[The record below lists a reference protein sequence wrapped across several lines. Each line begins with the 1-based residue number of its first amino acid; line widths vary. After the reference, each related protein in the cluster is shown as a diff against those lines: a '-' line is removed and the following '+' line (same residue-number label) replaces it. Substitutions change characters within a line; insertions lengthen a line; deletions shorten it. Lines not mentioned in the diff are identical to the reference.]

1 MKTEMKSSL
10 KLFMRPFLVV
20 LGFMLLYA
28 LVHAVLGFYG
38 EKDSASISQNLEK
51 TEIERQNSALSPKQ
65 EEANT
70 TTTATEENPT
80 KDSPLPLETAT
91 QKQENKQEIK
101 QETKQENKQETKQ
114 ENKQETKQ
122 ENKQETKQENKQ
134 ETKQEN
140 KQETKQEQ
148 EKENEPKQNSASSVQ
163 NNQKTPTT
171 PTIGKKPL
179 EYKVAVSGVN
189 VRAFPSTKG
198 KILGSLA
205 KDKSV
210 KVLEIQNDWAK
221 IEFSNETKGYV
232 FLKLLKKAE

>member
-1 MKTEMKSSL
+1 MKSSL

-28 LVHAVLGFYG
+28 LAHAALGFYG
-38 EKDSASISQNLEK
+38 EKDSASIRSQNLEK
-51 TEIERQNSALSPKQ
+51 TEIERQNSVLSPKQ
-65 EEANT
+65 EETNT

-80 KDSPLPLETAT
+80 KDPPLPLETAT
-91 QKQENKQEIK
+91 Q
-101 QETKQENKQETKQ
+101 KQENKQETKQ

-122 ENKQETKQENKQ
+122 ER
-134 ETKQEN
+134 
-140 KQETKQEQ
+140 
-148 EKENEPKQNSASSVQ
+148 EKENEPKQNSASPIQ

-179 EYKVAVSGVN
+179 EYKAAVSGVN

-205 KDKSV
+205 KNKSV

>member
-10 KLFMRPFLVV
+10 KLFVRPFLVV

-28 LVHAVLGFYG
+28 LVHVALGFYG

-51 TEIERQNSALSPKQ
+51 TEIERQNSTLSPKQ
-65 EEANT
+65 EETNT
-70 TTTATEENPT
+70 ATTATEENPT
-80 KDSPLPLETAT
+80 KDPPLPLETPT
-91 QKQENKQEIK
+91 Q
-101 QETKQENKQETKQ
+101 
-114 ENKQETKQ
+114 
-122 ENKQETKQENKQ
+122 
-134 ETKQEN
+134 KQEN

-148 EKENEPKQNSASSVQ
+148 EKENESKQNSALPAQ
-163 NNQKTPTT
+163 NNQKTLST

-179 EYKVAVSGVN
+179 EYKAAVNSVN

-205 KDKSV
+205 KNKSV

>member
-28 LVHAVLGFYG
+28 LVHAVLGFYAK
-38 EKDSASISQNLEK
+38 KDSASISQNLEK
-51 TEIERQNSALSPKQ
+51 TKIERQNSALSLKQ
-65 EEANT
+65 EEANM

-80 KDSPLPLETAT
+80 KDSPLPLETPT
-91 QKQENKQEIK
+91 QE
-101 QETKQENKQETKQ
+101 
-114 ENKQETKQ
+114 
-122 ENKQETKQENKQ
+122 
-134 ETKQEN
+134 QEN

-148 EKENEPKQNSASSVQ
+148 EKENEPKQNSASPIQ
-163 NNQKTPTT
+163 NHQKTLST

-179 EYKVAVSGVN
+179 EYKAAVSGVN

-210 KVLEIQNDWAK
+210 KVLEIQNDWAE
-221 IEFSNETKGYV
+221 IEFSNKTKGYV

>member
-10 KLFMRPFLVV
+10 KLFMQPLLVV
-20 LGFMLLYA
+20 LAFMLLYA
-28 LVHAVLGFYG
+28 LAHAALGFYVK
-38 EKDSASISQNLEK
+38 KDSAPISPNAEK
-51 TEIERQNSALSPKQ
+51 TETERQNSALSPKQ

-70 TTTATEENPT
+70 TTTATEESPT
-80 KDSPLPLETAT
+80 KDTAPPLETTA
-91 QKQENKQEIK
+91 QEK
-101 QETKQENKQETKQ
+101 ET
-114 ENKQETKQ
+114 
-122 ENKQETKQENKQ
+122 
-134 ETKQEN
+134 

-148 EKENEPKQNSASSVQ
+148 EKENEPKQDSVPPVQ

-171 PTIGKKPL
+171 PLMGKKPL

-198 KILGSLA
+198 KIIGSLT

-210 KVLEIQNDWAK
+210 KVLEIQNDWAE
-221 IEFSNETKGYV
+221 IEFSNKTKGYV

>member
-28 LVHAVLGFYG
+28 LVHVALGFYAK
-38 EKDSASISQNLEK
+38 KDSASISQNLEK

-70 TTTATEENPT
+70 TTTATEQNPT
-80 KDSPLPLETAT
+80 KDTAPPLDTAA
-91 QKQENKQEIK
+91 QK
-101 QETKQENKQETKQ
+101 QETKQEI
-114 ENKQETKQ
+114 
-122 ENKQETKQENKQ
+122 
-134 ETKQEN
+134 
-140 KQETKQEQ
+140 KQEQ
-148 EKENEPKQNSASSVQ
+148 EKENEPKQNSASPVQ
-163 NNQKTPTT
+163 NDQKAPTT
-171 PTIGKKPL
+171 STMGKKPL

-198 KILGSLA
+198 KILGLLL
-205 KDKSV
+205 KNKSV
-210 KVLEIQNDWAK
+210 KVLEIQNDWAE
-221 IEFSNETKGYV
+221 IEFSNKTKGYV

>member
-10 KLFMRPFLVV
+10 KLFVRPFLVV

-28 LVHAVLGFYG
+28 LVHAALGFYG

-51 TEIERQNSALSPKQ
+51 TEIERQNSVLSPKQ
-65 EEANT
+65 EETNT

-80 KDSPLPLETAT
+80 KDPPLPLETAT
-91 QKQENKQEIK
+91 QKQENKQEA
-101 QETKQENKQETKQ
+101 
-114 ENKQETKQ
+114 
-122 ENKQETKQENKQ
+122 
-134 ETKQEN
+134 
-140 KQETKQEQ
+140 KQEQ
-148 EKENEPKQNSASSVQ
+148 EKENEPKQNSAPPIQ
-163 NNQKTPTT
+163 NNQKTLST
-171 PTIGKKPL
+171 PTIGQKPL
-179 EYKVAVSGVN
+179 EYKAAVNSVN

-198 KILGSLA
+198 KIIGSLA

>member
-28 LVHAVLGFYG
+28 LAHAALGFYG

-51 TEIERQNSALSPKQ
+51 TEMERQNSALSPKQ

-80 KDSPLPLETAT
+80 KDPLLPLETAT
-91 QKQENKQEIK
+91 QKQEI
-101 QETKQENKQETKQ
+101 
-114 ENKQETKQ
+114 
-122 ENKQETKQENKQ
+122 
-134 ETKQEN
+134 

-148 EKENEPKQNSASSVQ
+148 EKENEPKQNSVSPTQ

-179 EYKVAVSGVN
+179 EYKAAVNSVN

-205 KDKSV
+205 KNKSV

>member
-10 KLFMRPFLVV
+10 KLFMRPSLVV
-20 LGFMLLYA
+20 LAFMLLYA
-28 LVHAVLGFYG
+28 LAHAALGFYVK
-38 EKDSASISQNLEK
+38 KDSAPINPNIEK
-51 TEIERQNSALSPKQ
+51 TEIERQNSALSPK

-80 KDSPLPLETAT
+80 KDPPLPLETAT
-91 QKQENKQEIK
+91 QEK
-101 QETKQENKQETKQ
+101 ET
-114 ENKQETKQ
+114 
-122 ENKQETKQENKQ
+122 
-134 ETKQEN
+134 

-148 EKENEPKQNSASSVQ
+148 ERENEPKQNSVPPVQ

-171 PTIGKKPL
+171 PLMGKKPL

-198 KILGSLA
+198 KILGLLL
-205 KDKSV
+205 KNKSV
-210 KVLEIQNDWAK
+210 KVLEIQNDWAE

>member
-10 KLFMRPFLVV
+10 KFFVWPFLVV
-20 LGFMLLYA
+20 LAFMLLYA
-28 LVHAVLGFYG
+28 LVHAALGFYG
-38 EKDSASISQNLEK
+38 EKDSVSINQNLEK
-51 TEIERQNSALSPKQ
+51 SEIKRQNSALSPKQ

-70 TTTATEENPT
+70 ATTATEENPT

-91 QKQENKQEIK
+91 Q
-101 QETKQENKQETKQ
+101 
-114 ENKQETKQ
+114 
-122 ENKQETKQENKQ
+122 KQ

-148 EKENEPKQNSASSVQ
+148 EKENEPKQNSASLIQ
-163 NNQKTPTT
+163 NHQKTLST

-179 EYKVAVSGVN
+179 EYKAAVNSVN

-205 KDKSV
+205 KNKSV

>member
-1 MKTEMKSSL
+1 MVGMKTEMRSSL
-10 KLFMRPFLVV
+10 KLFVRPFLVV

-28 LVHAVLGFYG
+28 LVHVALGFYG

-65 EEANT
+65 EETNT

-80 KDSPLPLETAT
+80 KDPPLPLETAT
-91 QKQENKQEIK
+91 Q
-101 QETKQENKQETKQ
+101 
-114 ENKQETKQ
+114 
-122 ENKQETKQENKQ
+122 
-134 ETKQEN
+134 KQEN

-148 EKENEPKQNSASSVQ
+148 EKENESKQNSVSPVQ
-163 NNQKTPTT
+163 NDQKAPTT
-171 PTIGKKPL
+171 STMGKKPL

-198 KILGSLA
+198 KIIGSLT

-210 KVLEIQNDWAK
+210 KVLEIQNDWAE

>member
-1 MKTEMKSSL
+1 MKSSL

-28 LVHAVLGFYG
+28 LAHVALGFYG

-65 EEANT
+65 EEANMPP
-70 TTTATEENPT
+70 TATEENPT
-80 KDSPLPLETAT
+80 KDPPLPLETPT
-91 QKQENKQEIK
+91 QKQEI
-101 QETKQENKQETKQ
+101 
-114 ENKQETKQ
+114 
-122 ENKQETKQENKQ
+122 
-134 ETKQEN
+134 
-140 KQETKQEQ
+140 KQEQ
-148 EKENEPKQNSASSVQ
+148 EKENEPKQNSALPIQ
-163 NNQKTPTT
+163 NHQKTLST

-179 EYKVAVSGVN
+179 EYKAAVNSVN
-189 VRAFPSTKG
+189 VRAFPSTKA
-198 KILGSLA
+198 KIIGSLA

>member
-28 LVHAVLGFYG
+28 LAHAALGFYG
-38 EKDSASISQNLEK
+38 EKDSTSISQNLEK
-51 TEIERQNSALSPKQ
+51 TETERQNSVLSPKQ
-65 EEANT
+65 EETNT
-70 TTTATEENPT
+70 ATTATEENPT
-80 KDSPLPLETAT
+80 KDPPLPLETPT
-91 QKQENKQEIK
+91 Q
-101 QETKQENKQETKQ
+101 
-114 ENKQETKQ
+114 
-122 ENKQETKQENKQ
+122 KQ

-148 EKENEPKQNSASSVQ
+148 EKENEPKQNSTLPTQ
-163 NNQKTPTT
+163 DNQKTPTIS
-171 PTIGKKPL
+171 TIGKKPL

>member
-20 LGFMLLYA
+20 LAFMLLYA
-28 LVHAVLGFYG
+28 LVHAALGFYVK
-38 EKDSASISQNLEK
+38 KDSAPISPNAEK
-51 TEIERQNSALSPKQ
+51 TETERQDSALSPK
-65 EEANT
+65 EESNA

-80 KDSPLPLETAT
+80 KDTAPPLETAA
-91 QKQENKQEIK
+91 QEK
-101 QETKQENKQETKQ
+101 ET
-114 ENKQETKQ
+114 
-122 ENKQETKQENKQ
+122 
-134 ETKQEN
+134 

-148 EKENEPKQNSASSVQ
+148 EKENESKQDSVSPVQ

-171 PTIGKKPL
+171 PLMGKKPL

-198 KILGSLA
+198 KIIGSLA
-205 KDKSV
+205 RDKSV

-221 IEFSNETKGYV
+221 IEFSNKTKGYV

>member
-1 MKTEMKSSL
+1 M
-10 KLFMRPFLVV
+10 
-20 LGFMLLYA
+20 LYA
-28 LVHAVLGFYG
+28 LAHVALGFYVK
-38 EKDSASISQNLEK
+38 KDSASISQNLEK
-51 TEIERQNSALSPKQ
+51 TEIERQSSALSPKQ
-65 EEANT
+65 EETNT

-80 KDSPLPLETAT
+80 KDSPLPLETPT
-91 QKQENKQEIK
+91 QKQETK
-101 QETKQENKQETKQ
+101 QETKQEN
-114 ENKQETKQ
+114 
-122 ENKQETKQENKQ
+122 
-134 ETKQEN
+134 
-140 KQETKQEQ
+140 KQEQ
-148 EKENEPKQNSASSVQ
+148 EKENEPKQNSASPIQ
-163 NNQKTPTT
+163 NHQKTLSTL
-171 PTIGKKPL
+171 TIGKKPL

>member
-10 KLFMRPFLVV
+10 KLFVRPFLVV

-28 LVHAVLGFYG
+28 LAHAALGFYG

-51 TEIERQNSALSPKQ
+51 TEMERQNSALSPKQ
-65 EEANT
+65 EETNT

-80 KDSPLPLETAT
+80 KDSPLPLETPT
-91 QKQENKQEIK
+91 QEKEN
-101 QETKQENKQETKQ
+101 
-114 ENKQETKQ
+114 
-122 ENKQETKQENKQ
+122 
-134 ETKQEN
+134 KQEN

-148 EKENEPKQNSASSVQ
+148 EKESEPKQNSALPAQ
-163 NNQKTPTT
+163 NNQKTLST

-179 EYKVAVSGVN
+179 EYKAAVNSVN

-205 KDKSV
+205 KNKSV

-221 IEFSNETKGYV
+221 IEFSNKTKGYV